1 MDVSCMFVRI
11 PRKNKYVVQINTMN
25 LSRRLEKML
34 FMKHWKVAGAFVRP
48 KCMTMKPYCV

>member
-11 PRKNKYVVQINTMN
+11 PRKNKYVVQINTTN